1 MTTPETL
8 ETRVACIKGMRA
20 SDLITEEEMR
30 GMLESAS
37 RTPFTGVRPAAR
49 EQAAAQG
56 TAVTSLETQES
67 KAQRELRAMIERLL
81 GTSDRPTLDK
91 AILEFTLDPAKT
103 SSFAKARLETLFR
116 EAGLS
121 PTGQGTQLLLILKD
135 AIAGQP
141 LAHLLGEGPVLTLAR
156 AFAWK
161 FLCRIL
167 AVYGVCTHERTT
179 GNTLSARERQ
189 DMEDTYLA
197 KVLKPQEAG
206 DGGADVSRILLN
218 ALGWAQKQEEIAN
231 TTLKRGST
239 HTGPPT
245 EGSEG
250 YTQGDASAPKPDGH
264 AAHRE
269 PRCRRL
275 PDQGRAHAD
284 ASRHTGRL
292 QHMDGLQ
299 CEVGVGKAPRAVH
312 PMPRQGTHPGG
323 DEGRPPQPPLGGGMK
338 ERRGFGNLFFSNLKN
353 KNTF

>member
-49 EQAAAQG
+49 EPAAAQG

-81 GTSDRPTLDK
+81 GTSDRPALDK

-141 LAHLLGEGPVLTLAR
+141 LALLLGEGPVLTLAR

-239 HTGPPT
+239 HTDPPAKGAKVT
-245 EGSEG
+245 PKLTPAPPKGTAAQLTASLAAGGSPTRG
-250 YTQGDASAPKPDGH
+250 G
-264 AAHRE
+264 
-269 PRCRRL
+269 
-275 PDQGRAHAD
+275 
-284 ASRHTGRL
+284 
-292 QHMDGLQ
+292 
-299 CEVGVGKAPRAVH
+299 
-312 PMPRQGTHPGG
+312 PMPTQADIPADFSTWTDFNAKLAWAKPHGLCILCL
-323 DEGRPPQPPLGGGMK
+323 DKGRIRVGMK
-338 ERRGFGNLFFSNLKN
+338 GDHHNHR
-353 KNTF
+353 